1 MPVLHAPLALTSA
14 GEVSTGETILFGVI
28 AVVTVGCALGLLTA
42 KRAVSAAVNMIA
54 IMICL
59 AVLYV
64 ASEAPFLGIT
74 QVVVYTGAVM
84 TLVLFVVMMVGLGGD
99 EPVSA
104 TGSPANKWLVVLLGA
119 GLAAVLVSVVVT
131 TAFPEAAGLQAGDDA
146 TPQTLAEVLFGS
158 HVVVMELTGILL
170 VVAAVG
176 ALSLTH
182 RERIRPAAN
191 QRRTAQAKM
200 RAYATRGLHPGQ
212 KPMPGVYAA
221 TNAASAP
228 ALDASGR
235 AVEESVPRV
244 LRARGDA
251 LEVAEVSPETG
262 RAQRAGTLASRNEA
276 VVGRSGM
283 ASMPGA
289 PAPVV
294 LQPLAV
300 EPSEPSGAEDPE
312 DPEDDPRAARE
323 QEAEAQDAPRDPGNP
338 GNQDKEDKK

>member
-1 MPVLHAPLALTSA
+1 MSVLHAPAALTSA
-14 GEVSTGETILFGVI
+14 GELSGGETILFGVV
-28 AVVTVGCALGLLTA
+28 ALVTVGCALGLLTA
-42 KRAVSAAVNMIA
+42 KRAVNAAVNMIT

-59 AVLYV
+59 AILYV
-64 ASEAPFLGIT
+64 ASEAPFLGVT

-99 EPVSA
+99 EPVNA
-104 TGSPANKWLVVLLGA
+104 TGSPANKWLVALLGA
-119 GLAAVLVSVVVT
+119 GLATVLVCVVVT
-131 TAFPEAAGLQAGDDA
+131 TAFPQAAGLQAGQGA
-146 TPQTLAEVLFGS
+146 TPQALAEVLFGS

-170 VVAAVG
+170 VIAAVG

-182 RERIRPAAN
+182 RERIRPALS
-191 QRRTAQAKM
+191 QRRSAQSKM

-221 TNAASAP
+221 TNAATAP
-228 ALDASGR
+228 ALDAAGQ

-262 RAQRAGTLASRNEA
+262 RAQRSGSIAARTEA
-276 VVGRSGM
+276 AVGRSGM
-283 ASMPGA
+283 ATMPGA

-294 LQPLAV
+294 VQPLAQ
-300 EPSEPSGAEDPE
+300 EP
-312 DPEDDPRAARE
+312 
-323 QEAEAQDAPRDPGNP
+323 QEADAPDKEPADQDQDK
-338 GNQDKEDKK
+338 QDKEDKQ